1 MAAVPSI
8 DDLIQRASAFR
19 SEQHMEE
26 ALELLCRATSLAPND
41 PRAAFGFA
49 QTSFECWRP
58 AADLF
63 AAARRLVP
71 NQPDLVRNHAL
82 ALAAE
87 GEVRAADELLDAIVA
102 QHPLW
107 LDGHRALA
115 NLRITHGCAD
125 NADASY
131 RRACSVQPDNVS
143 LRLSWFQHHAIAKNW
158 AMAGEVLNTIPDG
171 IAVHDNIQMAYIFL
185 RSESGDD
192 SLIDSDFNRF
202 TARGDP
208 GFDLCHIRYL
218 LRRGAAEKAAA
229 IALRQIEGP
238 QARSFWPYLSLCWRI
253 MGEPRA
259 AWLDGEPL
267 YSDAVDLDSC
277 NTDLAELAV
286 VLRKLHRLKAPYP
299 DQSVRGGTQTDRQ
312 LFFHPDHAIQKLR
325 AQVVSAIQAFASTL
339 PAATAGHPLLDYPR
353 DQALFDGSW
362 SVRLAGGGHHASH
375 THVKGWISCAF
386 YVHLPDNMGD
396 APSGCLALGAPPPEL
411 GLGLEP
417 YRHVAPK
424 SGMLAIFPSTMWHA
438 TEPFAE
444 GERLTV
450 AFDIAVPRPI

>member
-1 MAAVPSI
+1 MAATPSI
-8 DDLIQRASAFR
+8 DDLILQASAFR
-19 SEQHMEE
+19 REQRMEE
-26 ALELLCRATSLAPND
+26 ALELLGRATKLVPND

-63 AAARRLVP
+63 AAARRLIP
-71 NQPDLVRNHAL
+71 DQPDLVRNHAL

-87 GEVRAADELLDAIVA
+87 GEVRAADELLDAMVA

-115 NLRITHGCAD
+115 NLRITHSCAD

-131 RRACSVQPDNVS
+131 RRACSVQPDSAS
-143 LRLSWFQHHAIAKNW
+143 LWLSWFQHHAIAKDW
-158 AMAGEVLNTIPDG
+158 ARAGEVLDSIAAG
-171 IAVHDNIQMAYIFL
+171 VAVHDSVAMARIFL

-192 SLIDSDFNRF
+192 SLIDADFKPF
-202 TARGDP
+202 ATRGDP

-238 QARSFWPYLSLCWRI
+238 QARSFWPYLSLCWRL
-253 MGEPRA
+253 MDDPKA

-267 YSDAVDLDSC
+267 YADAVDLDMC
-277 NTDLAELAV
+277 PAELGELAD

-299 DQSVRGGTQTDRQ
+299 EQSVRGGTQTDRQ
-312 LFFHPDHAIQKLR
+312 LFFHPDPAIQKLR
-325 AQVVSAIQAFASTL
+325 THVTGAIRAFASTL
-339 PAATAGHPLLDYPR
+339 PPAKSGHPLLDYPR

-362 SVRLAGGGHHASH
+362 SVRLSGGGHHASH
-375 THVKGWISCAF
+375 THVKGWISSAF
-386 YVHLPDNMGD
+386 YVHLPDDMGD

-411 GLGLEP
+411 GLDLQP
-417 YRHVAPK
+417 YRHVMPK
-424 SGMLAIFPSTMWHA
+424 AGRLAIFPSTMWHA

-450 AFDIAVPRPI
+450 AFDIAIPT